1 MLLKRIFYNAYG
13 GISYEIEPANYKSNK
28 KMLVF
33 LLTLN
38 GISKHNQSFYDF
50 PQNNV
55 PER

>member
-1 MLLKRIFYNAYG
+1 MLLKRIFYNTYG
-13 GISYEIEPANYKSNK
+13 GISYEIAAANYKSNK

-50 PQNNV
+50 PQNIV
-55 PER
+55 PES